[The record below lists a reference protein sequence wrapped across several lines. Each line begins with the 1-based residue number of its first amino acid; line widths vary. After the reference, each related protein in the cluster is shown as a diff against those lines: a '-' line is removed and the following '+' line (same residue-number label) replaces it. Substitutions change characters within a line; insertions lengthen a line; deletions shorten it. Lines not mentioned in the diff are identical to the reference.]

1 MKVDGMRLQHCSRV
15 TDQMNNITS
24 ENSPTTPKQHVAS
37 LLSRSTH
44 SKFGFSDSLRP
55 TGAHNSECMAPLPS
69 PMDDVD
75 PITLKYQQ
83 SIPLV
88 LLPASSHLAAF
99 HVARLRPLANP
110 SIQLASLQDSD
121 SPFCL
126 KCGSLYTHA
135 GNTRILRVRHKISTS
150 KRERGLQEQQEQH
163 NGRVQV
169 KGKDNYKD
177 NVGNKD
183 SVECGDSAAGEVF
196 ATERVPRVLQ
206 RSCDAC
212 GWVLRVPIPPQQ
224 QDKAT
229 SLPKKLK
236 VPTTELPVSS
246 LPSPI
251 HSDSATSASL
261 SKASMRSS
269 IRPKEAP
276 APTAML
282 AQTSASTSRSKS
294 RSKKST
300 LQDMLTRNRK
310 QEANRTQ
317 PSESNNLAAFLTGLQ

>member
-1 MKVDGMRLQHCSRV
+1 
-15 TDQMNNITS
+15 
-24 ENSPTTPKQHVAS
+24 
-37 LLSRSTH
+37 
-44 SKFGFSDSLRP
+44 
-55 TGAHNSECMAPLPS
+55 
-69 PMDDVD
+69 MDDID

-88 LLPASSHLAAF
+88 LLPASSPLAAF

-135 GNTRILRVRHKISTS
+135 GNTRIVRVRHKISTS

-163 NGRVQV
+163 NGRVRV

-183 SVECGDSAAGEVF
+183 LVERGDSAAREVL
-196 ATERVPRVLQ
+196 ATERVSRVLQ

-212 GWVLRVPIPPQQ
+212 GWVSRIPIPPQQ
-224 QDKAT
+224 QDKAI

-236 VPTTELPVSS
+236 VPATELPVSS

-251 HSDSATSASL
+251 QSDSATSASL

-269 IRPKEAP
+269 IKPKEAP
-276 APTAML
+276 APTTML
-282 AQTSASTSRSKS
+282 TPTSASTSRSKS

-300 LQDMLTRNRK
+300 LQDILARNRK

>member
-1 MKVDGMRLQHCSRV
+1 MV
-15 TDQMNNITS
+15 
-24 ENSPTTPKQHVAS
+24 
-37 LLSRSTH
+37 
-44 SKFGFSDSLRP
+44 
-55 TGAHNSECMAPLPS
+55 PS
-69 PMDDVD
+69 PSAMDDVD

-88 LLPASSHLAAF
+88 LLLASSHLAAF

-135 GNTRILRVRHKISTS
+135 GNTRIIRVRHKISPS

-163 NGRVQV
+163 NGRVKV
-169 KGKDNYKD
+169 KGKDNYEG

-183 SVECGDSAAGEVF
+183 SVERGYSTAEEVL
-196 ATERVPRVLQ
+196 ATERVSRVLQ

-212 GWVLRVPIPPQQ
+212 GWVSRIPIPPRRK
-224 QDKAT
+224 DKAT

-236 VPTTELPVSS
+236 VPATELPVSS

-251 HSDSATSASL
+251 QSDSATSASL
-261 SKASMRSS
+261 SKASIKSS
-269 IRPKEAP
+269 IKPKEAP

-282 AQTSASTSRSKS
+282 TPTSASMSRSKS
-294 RSKKST
+294 RSKRST
-300 LQDMLTRNRK
+300 LQDMLARNRK
-310 QEANRTQ
+310 QEANHSQ
-317 PSESNNLAAFLTGLQ
+317 PSESNDLAAFLTGLQ